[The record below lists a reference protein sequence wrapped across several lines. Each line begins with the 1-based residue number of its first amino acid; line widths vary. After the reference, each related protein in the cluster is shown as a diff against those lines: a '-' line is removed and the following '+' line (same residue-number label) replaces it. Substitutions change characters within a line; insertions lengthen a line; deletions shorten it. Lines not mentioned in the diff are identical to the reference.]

1 MYANSSH
8 LAYEYCVLAD
18 ATWSWA
24 AALEGALG
32 NQPCVPSNPRSAGD
46 ISNTSLDMGEI
57 PDFTDLGDIS
67 GMDLNHFAWPLG
79 IPGEGDALPSS
90 RHISYDEKDIL
101 STLDAPDSWSS
112 LIQDAIQPGCTP
124 RFGKNIMPR
133 HDATTRPNTGPQTPA
148 NTDES
153 SSPGCSP
160 DMALPSLV
168 QADL

>member
-18 ATWSWA
+18 AACSWA

-32 NQPCVPSNPRSAGD
+32 NQPCVPSNPPPAGD
-46 ISNTSLDMGEI
+46 ISNTSLDMEEI

-67 GMDLNHFAWPLG
+67 AMDLNRLAWPLG
-79 IPGEGDALPSS
+79 ISGEGDALPSP

-101 STLDAPDSWSS
+101 PTPDAPDSWSA
-112 LIQDAIQPGCTP
+112 LIQDAIQPGFTP
-124 RFGKNIMPR
+124 RLAKDIMPR
-133 HDATTRPNTGPQTPA
+133 HDATTRPNSGPQTPA

-153 SSPGCSP
+153 SSPGCST
-160 DMALPSLV
+160 DMAIPNLV
-168 QADL
+168 QTDL